1 MLLFLHFKSRHTF
14 PHRLR
19 FGVLVQF
26 PLRLIKM
33 YMHSSQMSLQY
44 QFLMMIFES
53 VCLNNEHYFLALH
66 TWSRYLFKISVYDY
80 LSFPN
85 SHECTLTF
93 RINRGIISLILTP
106 NFTAQLIMSR
116 CTGLMSLYSF
126 VRHYAFSKIPLVHV
140 ASYQPFKSHNIDWT
154 FNASTWTLALTDLST
169 ITSSPLTI
177 CTAVYL
183 SGIQRCPSAVK
194 VDLS

>member
-1 MLLFLHFKSRHTF
+1 MNIISWHCTPEVATFSKFQFMIISAFPTHT
-14 PHRLR
+14 R
-19 FGVLVQF
+19 VSW
-26 PLRLIKM
+26 
-33 YMHSSQMSLQY
+33 SS
-44 QFLMMIFES
+44 
-53 VCLNNEHYFLALH
+53 
-66 TWSRYLFKISVYDY
+66 
-80 LSFPN
+80 
-85 SHECTLTF
+85 
-93 RINRGIISLILTP
+93 RINRGIISLILTH

-183 SGIQRCPSAVK
+183 SGIQRCSSAVIGWLI
-194 VDLS
+194 VSSNYIVLN